1 MRQESPDEQP
11 KLVAYGEVMGVL
23 SRSGLVVIFDSKIA
37 EFLFI
42 PSHLKKSL
50 M

>member
-23 SRSGLVVIFDSKIA
+23 SRSGLVIFDTKLLN
-37 EFLFI
+37 FCLFRLT
-42 PSHLKKSL
+42 SKSL
-50 M
+50 